1 MRDLILQLSKS
12 SIYSTKPNIWQIE
25 MERSPYSNTLLFNRN
40 TKLSLSIGLLLL
52 FPALVQGADS
62 LYDQQ
67 ILQARQGQYAPF
79 LSYLQQYQLRHALTP
94 SQVADWLQVA
104 LWAGQDDEVVKVWR
118 RYQVYMPIPARGT
131 AAAAQALRNQKQWQ
145 TSLTLWQQALS
156 QAPGSDDYRIGYI
169 KTLADARKDGEALS
183 EARRLVAE
191 QASVAHLQT
200 LSYVYLRLGKSWDQ
214 LLVDTQILDREPQ
227 NKTAL
232 ASLMATLTR
241 NRIDSPALGLA
252 NSVELT
258 PAEKRNLQLNAAAEL
273 VRLADTPSREEK
285 ARYALARTA
294 LTQYDAMI
302 AAWHPDPQAAP
313 DIIRARIDRL
323 GALYASAEYA
333 QVIREYQSLI
343 AQQQTVPDW
352 AIGWVI
358 SSFIALKQIE
368 PALTL
373 IHQHPSWL
381 TSQQNEEHELFY
393 ALLDT
398 GQYPAAQRYVAR
410 LTRNAPYIRRLY
422 GSPTPQP
429 NDDWLTAQSLN
440 VHYLAATN
448 DLPQAEARMQ
458 RLAATA
464 PGNQGVQI
472 DYAALLQERGLPRAA
487 ERQLKAAESLEP
499 ASLQL
504 ERQQAWVA
512 LDLQEWRQM
521 DLLADDVVARSPRD
535 LNTQRLARAREIH
548 HLSELRLSVGKG
560 LHSDNPVS
568 GTHDLSFETAIY
580 SPPLAD
586 SWRLFGGHRF
596 AEGNFEEGKGSRRQL
611 FAGVEWR
618 PRDYW
623 GELELSSVNFHG
635 ENKPGVRL
643 SAAHD
648 VSDRWQLG
656 GELERISQ
664 QTPLRALRNGV
675 SANRGEGWLRWSP
688 NERREYRF
696 SAAASRF
703 TDRNRRQEYTLSGK
717 ERLWQTPWLTLDLQP
732 GLSAS
737 ANSRTD
743 TAYYSPARDLA
754 ATAALAV
761 DHTLYQRYDTVWS
774 QQLLAG
780 GGSYWQKNHA
790 AGAITVLGYG
800 QRLRWNNVVDTGV
813 MLNWDKR
820 PYDGKRENNLAIT
833 LDANIRF

>member
-1 MRDLILQLSKS
+1 MLCNGFLM
-12 SIYSTKPNIWQIE
+12 NIWQIE

-118 RYQVYMPIPARGT
+118 RYQVYMPLPARGT

-398 GQYPAAQRYVAR
+398 GQYPEAQRYVAR

-464 PGNQGVQI
+464 PGNQGLQI

-611 FAGVEWR
+611 FAGIEWR

-623 GELELSSVNFHG
+623 GELELSSVNFHD

-800 QRLRWNNVVDTGV
+800 QRLRWNNVVDSGL

-833 LDANIRF
+833 LDANIQF

>member
-1 MRDLILQLSKS
+1 MLCNGFLM
-12 SIYSTKPNIWQIE
+12 NIWQIE

-79 LSYLQQYQLRHALTP
+79 LSYLQKYQLRHALTP

-214 LLVDTQILDREPQ
+214 LLVDTQILDRDPQ

-464 PGNQGVQI
+464 PGNQGLQI

-521 DLLADDVVARSPRD
+521 DLLTDDVVARSPRD

-568 GTHDLSFETAIY
+568 STHDLSFETAIY

-611 FAGVEWR
+611 FAGIEWR